1 MICECFAPIGKRDAR
16 VLIVGSM
23 PGAASLAA
31 GEYYAHPQNAFWRI
45 LFSFFGKPLSRDYGE
60 KKKLIEENSLALW
73 DTVQS
78 CTREGS
84 LDGNMRGI
92 RPNDFEAFFAAYPGI
107 RTVLCNG
114 KTAYGLFLA
123 ARAGEGKKILRMP
136 STSPAYTLAYGEK
149 AAAWTEALAEAL
161 ER

>member
-1 MICECFAPIGKRDAR
+1 MICECFAPIGKTDAR

-45 LFSFFGKPLSRDYGE
+45 LFGFFGRPLPRDYEEKTRLIGE
-60 KKKLIEENSLALW
+60 NGLALW

-78 CTREGS
+78 CSREGS

-92 RPNDFEAFFAAYPGI
+92 RPNDFEAFFAAYPQI
-107 RTVLCNG
+107 RAVLCNG
-114 KTAYGLFLA
+114 KTAYDLFLGVYK
-123 ARAGEGKKILRMP
+123 REDKTVLRMP
-136 STSPAYTLAYGEK
+136 STSPAYTLCYGDK
-149 AAAWTEALAEAL
+149 AAIWTEALTEAL
-161 ER
+161 KR